1 MGSTDSIANP
11 VIFFDGVCNLCNSS
25 VQFVIKRDKR
35 KTFRFASLQS
45 NASKEALPQE
55 LTEGLQSLVLLDE
68 GKTYSKSTAAL
79 LISRRLSGVWPAL
92 SIFLIIPKFVRDGLY
107 DFVAKNRYKW
117 FGKSDSCMIPT
128 PEMKSRFID

>member
-1 MGSTDSIANP
+1 MGPTDTITNP
-11 VIFFDGVCNLCNSS
+11 IIFFDGVCNLCNSS

-35 KTFRFASLQS
+35 ATFRFASLQS
-45 NASKEALPQE
+45 NASKEALPKE
-55 LTEGLQSLVLLDE
+55 LIDGLQSLVLLND

-79 LISRRLSGVWPAL
+79 LISRRLSGIWPVL
-92 SIFLIIPKFVRDGLY
+92 SIFLIIPRFIRDAFY